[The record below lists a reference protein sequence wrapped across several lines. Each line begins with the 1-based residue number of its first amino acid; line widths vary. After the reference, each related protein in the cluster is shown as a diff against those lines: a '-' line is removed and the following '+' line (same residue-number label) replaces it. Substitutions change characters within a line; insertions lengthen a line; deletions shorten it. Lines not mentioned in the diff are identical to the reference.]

1 MRFKFCP
8 DCGEKLILKSI
19 GDEGDVPFCE
29 RCKRPWFEMFPSA
42 VIVLVVNERG
52 EAALLRQ
59 SYISDKYC
67 NLVSGYMKPGETA
80 EETAR
85 REVLEE
91 IGIEMTGL
99 RLVGTYW
106 FAKKDMLMIGF
117 IGRAYRAE
125 LTLSKEVDS
134 AEWITVKEAIKLVHP
149 KGSVSYALLD
159 EYLKRSV
166 SEKFVEEIRHTKWFA
181 NSGTPTEKYLPEKYL
196 ILRSVY
202 DAYDNWNAN
211 YLSVW
216 EPQINLLEKL
226 AGEIIGDDA
235 IDDIFETVS
244 MALDNDIWN
253 AWQNFRVRAGLEE
266 ESGLDEEIA
275 DMVKRDLCWAAV
287 ERALNRPG
295 FFTAL
300 LDVYKDGYFPCGWDG
315 EYPYGRAAVM

>member
-8 DCGEKLILKSI
+8 DCGEKLIQKQL

-29 RCKRPWFEMFPSA
+29 KCEKPWFEMFSSA
-42 VIVLVVNERG
+42 VIVLVVNEDG

-59 SYISDKYC
+59 DYISTEFR
-67 NLVSGYMKPGETA
+67 NLVSGYMKPGEKA

-91 IGIEMTGL
+91 IGIEMTEL
-99 RLVGTYW
+99 RLVKTFW
-106 FAKKDMLMIGF
+106 FAKKEMLMIGF
-117 IGRAYRAE
+117 VGHTNKADF
-125 LTLSKEVDS
+125 TLSKEVDS
-134 AEWITVKEAIKLVHP
+134 AEWVAAGEAIKLVHP
-149 KGSVSYALLD
+149 KGSISYALLD

-166 SEKFVEEIRHTKWFA
+166 SEKFIEEMKPTKWFA
-181 NSGTPTEKYLPEKYL
+181 NSGNPTEKYLL
-196 ILRSVY
+196 VRSVY

-216 EPQINLLEKL
+216 DPKISLLEEL
-226 AGEIIGDDA
+226 AGQIIGDDA

-244 MALDNDIWN
+244 MALDEDIWN
-253 AWQNFRVRAGLEE
+253 AWQSFRTRGGLEE
-266 ESGLDEEIA
+266 ENALDEEIA

-287 ERALNRPG
+287 ERALNKPG

-300 LDVYKDGYFPCGWDG
+300 LEIYKDGYFPCGWDG